1 MADDRR
7 EGGATRLGNLAEVA
21 GRLTSSLEPKEV
33 AWAAASAI
41 GQAMAS
47 ASCSVYEYSA
57 VHELLM
63 LKATWSLNAG
73 NA

>member
-7 EGGATRLGNLAEVA
+7 EAGATRLGNLAEVA

-47 ASCSVYEYSA
+47 ASCSGRRVLGSPRVA
-57 VHELLM
+57 DPQGDVV
-63 LKATWSLNAG
+63 G
-73 NA
+73 RR